1 MTDTQEA
8 APKPGGYPYMSVNQL
23 MQIRARLKSSLPKAI
38 TNDWLQSVLSVS
50 EKAAQNLHPQLRRL
64 GLIDKDGALQQPL
77 VNDFRED
84 DTYADA
90 CRRIIAAVYPQAL
103 LDAFPEPHADVA
115 GVASWFRRNAST
127 GERMAEFQARFLAF
141 LSSGTPTAQ
150 GEPRNA
156 RTAAPKAAGRTEAKK
171 TVPSKKAPPS
181 KSAGAGSG
189 GGPTVP
195 HEIAAPSIHLDV
207 QIHLDP
213 ATDPAQIDAVFASLA
228 RHIYGK

>member
-23 MQIRARLKSSLPKAI
+23 VQIRARLKSSLPKAI

-64 GLIDKDGALQQPL
+64 GLIDKDGAPQQPL

-141 LSSGTPTAQ
+141 LSTGAPSQ

-156 RTAAPKAAGRTEAKK
+156 RTAASNAAGRAEAKK
-171 TVPSKKAPPS
+171 TVPAKTATPTRSS
-181 KSAGAGSG
+181 GAAS

-195 HEIAAPSIHLDV
+195 REVAAPSIHLDV